1 MLYLFSALYCEVQP
15 LLKPLRLKSCA
26 ASPFQQF
33 SNEDKS
39 ILLTLTNPGP
49 ISAAAAVS
57 AVLSKFPPKD
67 SDFLLSL
74 GTCARPLSHT
84 AASFITASPDEY
96 ADIYKTTVSCGQT
109 HTKPD
114 SATSA
119 SDMPVAPVFRL
130 TKLIDFSGLRSFY
143 PDLIYPS
150 HFPEAGCVTGARVL
164 DTNARV
170 AVTNAQ
176 VLNTG
181 ARAADTSTQ
190 MLNTSLRVP
199 STSSQASDNEFSA
212 ASTISDS
219 SDPSRTKTTEAP
231 SEIPAWQAD
240 LLTVMHQLHCPLYD
254 MEAAAVYQAGSLF
267 LGPQQLHFLRLVT
280 DAGEGRSVKAEDITR
295 AMQSRLPELLS
306 EIQDFLERSHRLSEK
321 PPVLKPEDEA
331 LLDRLCTDLRCSA
344 VMTAQLRQLV
354 KYLSLAELPWHTHV
368 EALYENGTLPCRD
381 KRSGKKVLDAF
392 RAEFL

>member
-57 AVLSKFPPKD
+57 AVLAKQAPKD

-74 GTCARPLSHT
+74 GTCAMPISDA
-84 AASFITASPDEY
+84 AASASNL
-96 ADIYKTTVSCGQT
+96 S
-109 HTKPD
+109 
-114 SATSA
+114 
-119 SDMPVAPVFRL
+119 VAPIFRL
-130 TKLIDFSGLRSFY
+130 TKLIDFSSLRSFY

-164 DTNARV
+164 DTNAR
-170 AVTNAQ
+170 A
-176 VLNTG
+176 LG
-181 ARAADTSTQ
+181 
-190 MLNTSLRVP
+190 
-199 STSSQASDNEFSA
+199 TSSQSSNSEFSA
-212 ASTISDS
+212 ASTAPGS
-219 SDPSRTKTTEAP
+219 SETGRVKNAEAP
-231 SEIPAWQAD
+231 SKIPAWQAD
-240 LLTVMHQLHCPLYD
+240 LPAVMHQQHCPLYD
-254 MEAAAVYQAGSLF
+254 MEAAAIYQAGSLF

-280 DAGEGRSVKAEDITR
+280 DAGEGQTVKAEDITR

-306 EIQDFLERSHRLSEK
+306 EIQEFLDRSRRLSEK

-331 LLDRLCTDLRCSA
+331 LLDRLCTDLHCSA
-344 VMTAQLRQLV
+344 VMTAQLQQLV
-354 KYLSLAELPWHTHV
+354 KYLSLAGLPWQAHA

>member
-33 SNEDKS
+33 SNEDNS

-57 AVLSKFPPKD
+57 AVLAKQTPKD

-74 GTCARPLSHT
+74 GTCARPETELVSDT
-84 AASFITASPDEY
+84 TTEMSASESLGSTF
-96 ADIYKTTVSCGQT
+96 VS
-109 HTKPD
+109 TKE
-114 SATSA
+114 AHAETSA
-119 SDMPVAPVFRL
+119 ANSSDLLTAPIFRL
-130 TKLIDFSGLRSFY
+130 TKLIDFASLRSFY

-150 HFPEAGCVTGARVL
+150 RFPEAGCVTGARVL
-164 DTNARV
+164 DTNAQV
-170 AVTNAQ
+170 AVTNAP

-181 ARAADTSTQ
+181 ARAADTNTQ

-199 STSSQASDNEFSA
+199 STSSQASDSEFSA
-212 ASTISDS
+212 ASVVPGS
-219 SDPSRTKTTEAP
+219 SDPSRAKNHEAP

-240 LLTVMHQLHCPLYD
+240 LLTVMHQQHCPLYD
-254 MEAAAVYQAGSLF
+254 MEAAAIYQAGSLF
-267 LGPQQLHFLRLVT
+267 LGPQQLHFLRLMT
-280 DAGEGRSVKAEDITR
+280 DAGEGRSVKAEDISQ
-295 AMQSRLPELLS
+295 AMQNRLPELLS
-306 EIQDFLERSHRLSEK
+306 EIQDFLERSRRLSEK

-354 KYLSLAELPWHTHV
+354 KYLSLAGLPWQAQAN
-368 EALYENGTLPCRD
+368 ALYESGTLPCRD